1 VKLVVGLGNP
11 GADYH
16 ETRHNLGY
24 RVVETLAHQYR
35 ILLKERAEKAV
46 YGQGSIKGVKV
57 VLSKPLTFMN
67 RSGGAVRDLCQT
79 FQISP
84 ADLIVIHDDIDL
96 DLGRLRIKT
105 RGGHGGHNGLKSIL
119 EALGTDR
126 FIRVKLG
133 VGRPRGEEAMDHV
146 LSSFT
151 LQERPV
157 VDEMIG
163 HAVAAVELV
172 IIDGIAQAM
181 NQFHN

>member
-1 VKLVVGLGNP
+1 
-11 GADYH
+11 
-16 ETRHNLGY
+16 
-24 RVVETLAHQYR
+24 
-35 ILLKERAEKAV
+35 
-46 YGQGSIKGVKV
+46 
-57 VLSKPLTFMN
+57 MN